1 MPTKTI
7 AEPEVLLRPSDD
19 GRRTTIRKR
28 IAVAVLGLALVG
40 GLALA
45 AGANSTSTSPAP
57 APAPVR
63 AEPAASP
70 GPTQTPLGGCLA
82 DSECYGESQLIPNN
96 PAPPVA
102 VPEVPGP
109 DHNEPRYSP
118 AD

>member
-19 GRRTTIRKR
+19 GRRTKIRKR
-28 IAVAVLGLALVG
+28 IAMAVLGIAAVG

-45 AGANSTSTSPAP
+45 VGANSTSTSP

-70 GPTQTPLGGCLA
+70 GATQTPLGGCLA
-82 DSECYGESQLIPNN
+82 DSECYGESQLVPNN

-102 VPEVPGP
+102 VPEAPGP
-109 DHNEPRYSP
+109 DQDGPRYAP